1 MKCVHSGTA
10 PCQRCQNSEIDGC
23 VLSRPV
29 NKTPQKPRRRPQ
41 STNHPYERPV
51 QQDEPEPRRTR
62 PPEEVDTTVQPDASS
77 PGQCIDK
84 STVDRHLTNLSGD
97 VILKSL
103 NGFTGKHP
111 ELAILNHAAFVK
123 EYQSSPIPP
132 ESKIVLAA
140 ILASSRSQF
149 SLLNLPWVDSLLPR
163 EHYACYAH
171 EMLSEWSFKPPK
183 LQVAQALLIMSLYEW
198 GSREFHR
205 AWIYCGTTY
214 LTLSKRTMI

>member
-1 MKCVHSGTA
+1 
-10 PCQRCQNSEIDGC
+10 
-23 VLSRPV
+23 
-29 NKTPQKPRRRPQ
+29 
-41 STNHPYERPV
+41 
-51 QQDEPEPRRTR
+51 
-62 PPEEVDTTVQPDASS
+62 VDTTVQSDASRL
-77 PGQCIDK
+77 GQYIDK
-84 STVDRHLTNLSGD
+84 LTVDRHLTNLSGD

-103 NGFTGKHP
+103 NGFTGKYP

-149 SLLNLPWVDSLLPR
+149 SLLNLPWLDSLLPR
-163 EHYACYAH
+163 EHYAHYAH
-171 EMLSEWSFKPPK
+171 EMLSEWSFKAPK

-214 LTLSKRTMI
+214 PTLPRRKMLLTPHRNCNSDHASSE